1 MHQKNSNHVGY
12 HHIEGFQDCFIFKED
27 RYAKTIDTRDESPC
41 ITISFQVHCFYGN
54 DPQNTD
60 LSRFYNGP
68 VDYTHSGPNLYQGL
82 LIHI

>member
-1 MHQKNSNHVGY
+1 MSQKVH
-12 HHIEGFQDCFIFKED
+12 
-27 RYAKTIDTRDESPC
+27 

-68 VDYTHSGPNLYQGL
+68 VDYTHTGPKLYQGPF
-82 LIHI
+82 IYYVPQISG

>member
-1 MHQKNSNHVGY
+1 M
-12 HHIEGFQDCFIFKED
+12 
-27 RYAKTIDTRDESPC
+27 SPKVH

-68 VDYTHSGPNLYQGL
+68 VDYTHTGPKLYQGL